1 MVRNSTKSLQKQKG
15 IKKKV
20 SSIKTKNSLSKK
32 TSTSSSKQKPK
43 GLLSNLKDILL
54 SQKLHLSFHVIVGI
68 FVTVMLIIFIVKNYR
83 NRENFKSFSPHT
95 IYEIYESYES
105 SNTMNKYSYV
115 NTILLFVVVLLVF
128 LKSVKMRN
136 LRKSLPFLVLSC
148 GVFLIFAIS
157 SLIQPIGEYDN
168 TNYTKSQKVLYS
180 VCSIIFLVIIISVFT
195 RKFLPKASQKVNCV
209 QQLTTNRGKQEE
221 NNPLLDPYGK
231 GKKTLSNSSTTIIN
245 KAEQTTVQPQKKN
258 NNSLVIYGQPQ

>member
-1 MVRNSTKSLQKQKG
+1 M
-15 IKKKV
+15 
-20 SSIKTKNSLSKK
+20 KTKNNLSKK

-54 SQKLHLSFHVIVGI
+54 SEKLHLSFHVIVGI

-83 NRENFKSFSPHT
+83 DRENFKSFPPHT

-105 SNTMNKYSYV
+105 SSAINKYSYV

-136 LRKSLPFLVLSC
+136 LTKSLPFLVLSC
-148 GVFLIFAIS
+148 GFFLIFAIS

-168 TNYTKSQKVLYS
+168 TNYTKSQKVLYT

-195 RKFLPKASQKVNCV
+195 RKFLPKAKQRQNCAH
-209 QQLTTNRGKQEE
+209 QLKLQNHNRQPTATISGKQEE
-221 NNPLLDPYGK
+221 NNAYLDAYGE
-231 GKKTLSNSSTTIIN
+231 GKKLLSNSSTTIIN
-245 KAEQTTVQPQKKN
+245 QAKQEEKN
-258 NNSLVIYGQPQ
+258 NLFGKKPLLLTNQ